1 MLHKHNKNKCKKVH
15 GLVGT
20 KTKSWKMKS
29 KCEKDANYQK
39 NTKSA
44 RNTKFKAICMIIT
57 LSVSGSKI
65 WIYLNS
71 TYVLLMCNKLNT
83 GLEIS
88 FCLANLITLSVN
100 FEIFWDFFLSE

>member
-1 MLHKHNKNKCKKVH
+1 MLHIHNKNKCKIVH
-15 GLVGT
+15 GLVGA

-44 RNTKFKAICMIIT
+44 INTKFKAMYMIIT
-57 LSVSGSKI
+57 LRVSGSKI

-71 TYVLLMCNKLNT
+71 TYILLTCKKLNT
-83 GLEIS
+83 GLEIF
-88 FCLANLITLSVN
+88 FCLVNSITLNVN
-100 FEIFWDFFLSE
+100 FEIFWDLFLSE